1 MVTRLNGLASGFETE
16 TTVTAL
22 MKAARI
28 PLTKLAQ
35 KKQLLEW
42 QRDDYRTL
50 NAKILELRTAA
61 SDMKIPSK
69 YQSKTAAS
77 SNDSSVSVTGSA
89 AANAGVYKIKVNQL
103 ATAASVTSGDLAG
116 VGSDTKTLG
125 EIGLTGATTLTIK
138 GEKGT
143 KTIDLKTT
151 DSMAQFVANFNA
163 ESSSTGVKANYD
175 SAMDRMFFVSTSTG
189 ANSTVDIKVND
200 GGVSNIFNTSRPSSI
215 NSGVVVVINPGTTDL
230 GELGLTTDTT
240 LNITGKNGTQTIDL
254 KTTDTISDFLDNFN
268 EKTGLTGVK
277 ASYDSIAKRFVFES
291 TPAGGGSIIDIS
303 VNDDGASD
311 IFKMRTNPSDP
322 ATAVPLRAMSSGL
335 TDTGKDAKIS
345 FNGIDTTYS
354 SNNFTIIGINFTAK
368 KADPTVELNIT
379 VSQDTDA
386 IYNSI
391 KTFVDKYN
399 SLIEAV
405 NAKTE
410 EKRYRDFQPLSD
422 EQKTAMKEDDIKS
435 WNVKAMSGMLS
446 NDQMLNSGLNSF
458 RTALSSIV
466 QGLPTGQYKSLSEIG
481 ISSSVLL
488 GSTVSGSY
496 LDKGKL
502 FIDDTKLKAAIADN
516 PDQVSKLFLAND
528 NDKETSTGDGIA
540 VRMYDQA
547 NQLFAK
553 ISNKAGLAT
562 SVQSSYLIGKTL
574 KDIDKQV
581 DTLSLRLDA
590 LETRY
595 YKQFTSMEKYINNM
609 NTQSANLT
617 KQFG

>member
-405 NAKTE
+405 NAKKE